1 MEQDFWRQKLNPFIV
16 KHPFFLNPDIE
27 EHEEEDIFTPR
38 EGLKIR
44 FWFEGN
50 IQIEGEFETLEIN
63 FNSYD
68 ILVLSKRGDGLDNIF
83 RIPWKRLISFELIIG
98 DEASQKLKDLV
109 RMN

>member
-1 MEQDFWRQKLNPFIV
+1 MDQKFWKQKLSAFIV
-16 KHPFFLNPDIE
+16 KHPFFLNPEKDK
-27 EHEEEDIFTPR
+27 HEQDDIFTQR

-50 IQIEGEFETLEIN
+50 LQIEGENETLEIN
-63 FNSYD
+63 FNSLD
-68 ILVLSKRGDGLDNIF
+68 MLVLSKRSDKLDNIY
-83 RIPWKRLISFELIIG
+83 RIPWNRLVSFELIIG